1 MPRANAQSTMG
12 AVSPS
17 RKLAATAALFA
28 LALVCVGLAT
38 ITRRVW
44 PLFLA
49 WAPLLSVVWV
59 LTRTEPPR
67 DPGRLT
73 DPQG

>member
-1 MPRANAQSTMG
+1 MG
-12 AVSPS
+12 AVTPS

-28 LALVCVGLAT
+28 LALVCLGLAT

-59 LTRTEPPR
+59 LTRTEPP
-67 DPGRLT
+67 
-73 DPQG
+73 

>member
-1 MPRANAQSTMG
+1 MPEADGEGTMG
-12 AVSPS
+12 VVTPS
-17 RKLAATAALFA
+17 RKLAATAGLFA

-59 LTRTEPPR
+59 LTRAETS
-67 DPGRLT
+67 
-73 DPQG
+73 

>member
-1 MPRANAQSTMG
+1 MG

-17 RKLAATAALFA
+17 RKLAATAVLFA
-28 LALVCVGLAT
+28 LALACVGLAT

-59 LTRTEPPR
+59 LTRTEPP
-67 DPGRLT
+67 
-73 DPQG
+73 

>member
-1 MPRANAQSTMG
+1 MV
-12 AVSPS
+12 AVTPS
-17 RKLAATAALFA
+17 RKLAVTAALFA

-59 LTRTEPPR
+59 LTRTEAP
-67 DPGRLT
+67 
-73 DPQG
+73 

>member
-1 MPRANAQSTMG
+1 MPEADGEGTMG

-17 RKLAATAALFA
+17 RKLAATAVLFA
-28 LALVCVGLAT
+28 LALACVGLAT

-59 LTRTEPPR
+59 LTRTEPP
-67 DPGRLT
+67 
-73 DPQG
+73 